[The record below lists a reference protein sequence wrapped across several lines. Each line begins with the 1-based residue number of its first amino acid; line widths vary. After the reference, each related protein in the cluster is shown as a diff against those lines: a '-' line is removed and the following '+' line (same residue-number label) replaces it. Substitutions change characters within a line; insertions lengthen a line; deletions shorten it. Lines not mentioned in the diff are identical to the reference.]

1 MFGSDH
7 WLTKKRKMHHNFIG
21 LILLFVCACQSPKPE
36 VVQILASNADYK
48 NAAVELDLDSCK
60 SHNDLFYI
68 TDSLWYSESKV
79 HWSFVDTSYSF
90 KIQVLGLCDGIDIRW
105 HPNHADFIALYTTH
119 FVKNE
124 TLYPYDSL
132 KTVMLRD
139 LMDHGQNPEFA
150 QSPEKAF
157 LIFTVRQSDTM
168 KTIKQVLAKVALAHL
183 EIPGNKYINM
193 VVGKAIEPPPP
204 PPGYL

>member
-1 MFGSDH
+1 MYN
-7 WLTKKRKMHHNFIG
+7 NFIC
-21 LILLFVCACQSPKPE
+21 LILLIICACQPPKPE
-36 VVQILASNADYK
+36 IVQILASNADYK
-48 NAAVELDLDSCK
+48 NAAVELDLDSHQN
-60 SHNDLFYI
+60 HNDIFYI
-68 TDSLWYSESKV
+68 TDSLWCSESKV
-79 HWSFVDTSYSF
+79 LWSFVDASYNF
-90 KIQVLGLCDGIDIRW
+90 KIQVLGFCYDKGVRW
-105 HPNHADFIALYTTH
+105 HPKPADLIALYTTH

-124 TLYPYDSL
+124 IQYPYDSL

-139 LMDHGQNPEFA
+139 LLNHGQNPEFA

-183 EIPGNKYINM
+183 EIPGNKHLSL

-204 PPGYL
+204 PTGYL